1 MDKHSKRS
9 SSLLHYPVL
18 VVFSLFFIGLFALDL
33 VTPDRAY
40 SEMENT
46 TLSQRPA
53 LTQLSAKG
61 LNSYFT
67 AYTKY
72 VKDQVFGRDNWIS
85 LQSVVETTLLQKE
98 QSGGILLG
106 KEHMMF
112 PRTFGLLDSE
122 NRTLPKNTAAVEA
135 LCQRYPGKVD
145 VLLAPAASVIYP
157 EKVPAN
163 APLLDEDAY
172 LDQLSAA
179 VQVQAAALWTCGRP
193 LPSTRTNIS
202 TTAPT
207 TIGRALAHTTP
218 TSSCAVRWA

>member
-1 MDKHSKRS
+1 
-9 SSLLHYPVL
+9 
-18 VVFSLFFIGLFALDL
+18 
-33 VTPDRAY
+33 
-40 SEMENT
+40 MENT

-135 LCQRYPGKVD
+135 LCQRHPGKVD
-145 VLLAPAASVIYP
+145 VLLAPAPFDALYP
-157 EKVPAN
+157 H
-163 APLLDEDAY
+163 Y
-172 LDQLSAA
+172 LCAMTD
-179 VQVQAAALWTCGRP
+179 AALGETDRYAGEQAQYNGILAELAAWLRRTYPPRAC
-193 LPSTRTNIS
+193 TRWQW
-202 TTAPT
+202 
-207 TIGRALAHTTP
+207 GKEG
-218 TSSCAVRWA
+218 